1 MNLSPQVDNR
11 RPFSGTRN
19 ATTKSLIYRNPAAAP
34 ARNWTRSRELDLKL
48 TASSQPLPTRTQQI
62 EPPHPPPPPNKSL
75 RNRTDGRISR
85 TPGQISP
92 AAAAGRHR
100 RRRSTAAGTKPNRG
114 ERRRADETM
123 IGREERLEDSDG
135 IGGETGMG
143 FVSR

>member
-62 EPPHPPPPPNKSL
+62 EPPHPPPPKQKLEKSY
-75 RNRTDGRISR
+75 RRKANQPHTRTDL
-85 TPGQISP
+85 PP
-92 AAAAGRHR
+92 AAAGRHR

>member
-1 MNLSPQVDNR
+1 MNCKSSPLSFLLQLLPKKPVELQR
-11 RPFSGTRN
+11 RKAN
-19 ATTKSLIYRNPAAAP
+19 
-34 ARNWTRSRELDLKL
+34 
-48 TASSQPLPTRTQQI
+48 QPHTRTDL
-62 EPPHPPPPPNKSL
+62 PP
-75 RNRTDGRISR
+75 
-85 TPGQISP
+85 
-92 AAAAGRHR
+92 AAAGRHR

>member
-62 EPPHPPPPPNKSL
+62 EPPHPPPPPKQKLEKSY
-75 RNRTDGRISR
+75 RRKANQPHTRTDLPRSSSR
-85 TPGQISP
+85 SAP
-92 AAAAGRHR
+92 AAAQYG
-100 RRRSTAAGTKPNRG
+100 GG
-114 ERRRADETM
+114 DEA
-123 IGREERLEDSDG
+123 ES
-135 IGGETGMG
+135 GGETA
-143 FVSR
+143 RR